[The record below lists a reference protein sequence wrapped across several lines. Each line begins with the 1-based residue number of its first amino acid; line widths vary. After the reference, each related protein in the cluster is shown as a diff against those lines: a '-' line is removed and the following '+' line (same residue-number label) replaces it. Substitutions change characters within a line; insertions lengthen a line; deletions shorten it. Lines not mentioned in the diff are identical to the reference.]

1 MKVLQNSNLLRDTG
15 AAITGNVD
23 ISMLER
29 PQVRAPAV
37 TGKARFADTDVMR
50 EIADPLRQERVAR
63 VREKIDQLG
72 IEYIYYQ
79 YVTITGRVLGKSVP
93 ARHWEQN
100 AHKGIQT
107 WIGGVANLTVDIRGN
122 MIGFSANDGECLAL
136 PDPETFCQL
145 PWEKKIAR
153 VFCTLFYSLEDENK
167 PGAYYECDTRG
178 NLKRF
183 DRQFREKHNG
193 LHLRVGTEPEMLWL
207 RPTGDVKRP
216 YEGITKASA
225 YHIDQFET
233 ARHVWMKV
241 YEYGQ
246 AMGLDMIQGDVE
258 DAPGLLEL
266 NFAFDDVLATC
277 DRLTTYRQ
285 ICAEV
290 ARQNGLV
297 ACFMAKP
304 MMGVPANG
312 CHHNCSIWYGGEQ
325 KVVRLAEGTLPGMD
339 EVFSYNKGGENAFE
353 NTEGGWIPTE
363 LGRHALGGA
372 LKHIG
377 ALTALGATTVNSYR
391 RFADIGLWA
400 PVGANWGLQNRSCS
414 IRISAPDRFEF
425 RAVDAMVNQHLFCSA
440 LLKALDDGI
449 SNQIDPGPPEKRN
462 VVDVLNAG
470 VEDIATIPLNL
481 HEALEALKADD
492 FILEAMPGRLHELYD
507 KLKRDEWQRFMK
519 EISGW
524 DIERYMDYFP

>member
-1 MKVLQNSNLLRDTG
+1 MKHFQ
-15 AAITGNVD
+15 
-23 ISMLER
+23 E
-29 PQVRAPAV
+29 
-37 TGKARFADTDVMR
+37 TDVFR
-50 EIADPLRQERVAR
+50 EISDPLRQERVAR
-63 VREKIDQLG
+63 VREKIDRLG
-72 IEYIYYQ
+72 VEYIYYQ
-79 YVTITGRVLGKSVP
+79 YVTITGRVLGKAVP

-100 AHKGIQT
+100 AKKGIQT
-107 WIGGVANLTVDIRGN
+107 WIGGVADLTVDITGTL
-122 MIGFSANDGECLAL
+122 IGFSANDGECLAL

-145 PWEKKIAR
+145 PWEKKVAR
-153 VFCTLFYSLEDENK
+153 VFCTLFYGLEDPK
-167 PGAYYECDTRG
+167 TPGAYYECDTRG

-183 DRQFREKHNG
+183 DREFRLKHDG
-193 LHLRVGTEPEMLWL
+193 LHLRVGMEPEMLWL
-207 RPTGDVKRP
+207 RPTGDAKRP

-225 YHIDQFET
+225 YHIDQFESV
-233 ARHVWMKV
+233 RPVWMQV
-241 YEYGQ
+241 YEYAQ

-266 NFAFDDVLATC
+266 NFAFDDALATC

-290 ARQNGLV
+290 ARQHGLV

-312 CHHNCSIWYGGEQ
+312 CHHNCSVWTGGER
-325 KVVRLAEGTLPGMD
+325 RLVPLVKGELPGMD
-339 EVFSYNKGGENAFE
+339 EVFTYTKGGVNAFE
-353 NTEGGWIPTE
+353 NTEGGWLPTE
-363 LGRHALGGA
+363 LGHHVLGGA

-391 RFADIGLWA
+391 RFADLGLWA

-440 LLKALDDGI
+440 LLKAMDDGI
-449 SNQIDPGPPEKRN
+449 ENKIDPGAPESRN
-462 VVDVLNAG
+462 VVEVMKAG
-470 VEDIATIPLNL
+470 TETIPSIPLDL

-492 FILEAMPGRLHELYD
+492 LILKAMPGRLYELYD
-507 KLKRDEWQRFMK
+507 KLKRDDWRRFLK
-519 EISGW
+519 EVTDW
-524 DIERYMDYFP
+524 DLNRYMHHFP